1 MENTFVMIKQDGVKK
16 KVFKDVIE
24 TFLNNNLEVSNVRI
38 TTLDEE
44 LVNEHYSHLLDK
56 DFYPHLKEFM
66 LSGPVIT
73 MTISGDDA
81 VSKVR
86 KIIGATNPTK
96 AEEGTIRALYGN
108 KVDTTQNVIHA
119 SDSVE
124 NAEIEIKR
132 FNDYQKRYIKK
143 ILH

>member
-1 MENTFVMIKQDGVKK
+1 MENTFVMIKPDGVKK
-16 KVFKDVIE
+16 KVFKDVIK

-132 FNDYQKRYIKK
+132 FNDYQKRCIKK
-143 ILH
+143 ISH